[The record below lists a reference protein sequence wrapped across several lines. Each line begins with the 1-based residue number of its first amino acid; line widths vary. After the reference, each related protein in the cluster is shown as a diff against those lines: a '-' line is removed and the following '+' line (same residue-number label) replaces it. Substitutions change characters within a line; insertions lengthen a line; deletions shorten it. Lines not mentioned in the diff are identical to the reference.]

1 VSGLPDRVLVVDD
14 EHKQTEILR
23 SILEREGYEVET
35 ASSAEEAEA
44 LVRANPPDVVLTD
57 LRLPGCDGIELLEA
71 VHRGFPQVG
80 VVLVTAHG
88 TIPTAVEA
96 MKRGALDYLT
106 KPLTREA
113 VVACVRGASQRAR
126 ELRAPAAEPV
136 EEAAPLPD
144 LIGEHEGMREV
155 FRMVRKVGP
164 TASNVLVCGESGT
177 GKELVARAIHE
188 ASPRAERSF
197 HPVNCAAIPE
207 TLIESEL
214 FGHERGSFTGAT
226 GRKVGLF
233 EEASGGTLFLDEI
246 GELPVGAQ
254 AKLLRAVQEREIRR
268 IGATG
273 SIPVDV
279 RLVAATNA
287 DLPERVRAGT
297 FRADLYY
304 RLSVITIALP
314 PLRER
319 RSDIPALAEH
329 FLARRAQHLGRAGM
343 RIDDEALAHLERYDW
358 PGNVRELE
366 SVLERAVT
374 LAEDAVVTTRDLPAQ
389 LQERSPAAPGDLV
402 LPSGGLRFDAL
413 ERDLLVKALEQSGG
427 NASAAARLLG
437 MSRRT
442 FQYRMQKFGIR
453 RAGEREG
460 PET

>member
-57 LRLPGCDGIELLEA
+57 LRLPGRDGIELLEA

-177 GKELVARAIHE
+177 GKELVARAIHD

-319 RSDIPALAEH
+319 RSDIPALVEH

-402 LPSGGLRFDAL
+402 LPSGGLHFDAL
-413 ERDLLVKALEQSGG
+413 ERDLLVKALKQSGG

-453 RAGEREG
+453 RAGEREA